1 MAEIKREHIRLQMDT
16 EVYVELAAAAPE
28 DGAEAELLRCDVKDV
43 SRGGLKAQV
52 EQELIE
58 HSILSIAVFIP
69 GVDEPFHLVGEVRW
83 CLPAPD
89 AEGKWNAGFK
99 VLTSKGSDIDSWRDL
114 LTHV

>member
-1 MAEIKREHIRLQMDT
+1 MAEIEREHIRLQMDT
-16 EVYVELAAAAPE
+16 QVFVELAAADPQQGK
-28 DGAEAELLRCDVKDV
+28 DAELLRCEVRDV
-43 SRGGLKAQV
+43 SRGGLKARV

-83 CLPAPD
+83 CLPDPD
-89 AEGKWNAGFK
+89 ASGKWNAGFK
-99 VLTSKGSDIDSWRDL
+99 VLSSKGSDIESWREL

>member
-1 MAEIKREHIRLQMDT
+1 MAEIEREHIRLQMDT

-28 DGAEAELLRCDVKDV
+28 EGAEAELLRCDVKDV

-83 CLPAPD
+83 CMPAPD

-99 VLTSKGSDIDSWRDL
+99 VLSSKGSDIESWQDL